1 MCVGLTS
8 RRITVK
14 FLEAFFECSLWNSRF
29 AIIAAEGLLA
39 GFAIFYMAAVKKDD
53 SEGAIKHGY

>member
-1 MCVGLTS
+1 
-8 RRITVK
+8 VK

-29 AIIAAEGLLA
+29 AIIAPEGEQLDRFCHILY
-39 GFAIFYMAAVKKDD
+39 GCGRKEDD